1 MLRTRS
7 VFVIGILAGF
17 AAVFALSAAN
27 RPPPHMALVIKHL
40 SGDIWVSEQIGR
52 ADFASLAEQHFKS
65 IIDLRPD
72 GEAPDQPPSVQ
83 IARFARQ
90 QGMAFAYVP
99 VPHGDV
105 PSETVEKMSASLASA
120 EKPVLLYCR
129 SGRRA
134 ARTWA
139 LAEASRSAGMDAAAI
154 EEAVRSVGQTPDDL
168 HELIVARIAAR
179 ASAGG

>member
-1 MLRTRS
+1 MPRTRS
-7 VFVIGILAGF
+7 VFVLGLLAGF
-17 AAVFALSAAN
+17 AAVFALLAAN
-27 RPPPHMALVIKHL
+27 RPPPRTALVIKRL
-40 SGDIWVSEQIGR
+40 SGDVWVSEQIR
-52 ADFASLAEQHFKS
+52 RDDFAGLSEEHFKS

-72 GEAPDQPPSVQ
+72 GEASDQLPSVQ
-83 IARFARQ
+83 VERFARRR
-90 QGMAFAYVP
+90 GMTFAYVP
-99 VPHGDV
+99 VPHGDI

-139 LAEASRSAGMDAAAI
+139 LAEASRSGGMDAAAI
-154 EEAVRSVGQTPDDL
+154 EAAVRSVGQTPDGL
-168 HELIVARIAAR
+168 HELIAARIAAR